1 MVDMDIHQLIDTV
14 AQLNTKLSDL
24 NKIEIAKKQVIEDVN
39 RDIAKSR
46 QLLEDKAKGLEK
58 TIENKLN
65 GLKKLDDEL
74 LKSRALLAKL
84 NNSQNRNSSGS
95 INNDIPSEEQKT
107 NIQSDNNQDTN
118 LQTGQSRANLM
129 NTSLEDFIAHK
140 FEEEYKV
147 KYPENNSFR
156 LTNKD
161 FEKVLSTIKGKA
173 KQSNDLQKII
183 DEYLSSYS
191 QTLTDSQIK
200 VLEQEKNRSLAK

>member
-24 NKIEIAKKQVIEDVN
+24 DKIEIAKKQVIEDVN

-46 QLLEDKAKGLEK
+46 QLLEDKAKRLEK

-65 GLKKLDDEL
+65 GLKKLDNEL
-74 LKSRALLAKL
+74 LKSRSLLAKL
-84 NNSQNRNSSGS
+84 NKSQNLNSSGYT
-95 INNDIPSEEQKT
+95 NNNIPSQEQKT

-118 LQTGQSRANLM
+118 LQSGQSRADLM
-129 NTSLEDFIAHK
+129 NTSLEDFIAQK
-140 FEEEYKV
+140 FQEEYKV
-147 KYPENNSFR
+147 KYPENNNFR
-156 LTNKD
+156 LSNKD
-161 FEKVLSTIKGKA
+161 FEIVLSTIKGKA
-173 KQSNDLQKII
+173 KQSDDLQKII

-200 VLEQEKNRSLAK
+200 MLEQEKNRSLAK

>member
-1 MVDMDIHQLIDTV
+1 MDIHQLIDTV

-39 RDIAKSR
+39 RDIVKSR

-58 TIENKLN
+58 NIENKLN

-84 NNSQNRNSSGS
+84 NKSQNLNSSGY
-95 INNDIPSEEQKT
+95 INNDLPSEEQKT

-118 LQTGQSRANLM
+118 LQPGQSRSNLM
-129 NTSLEDFIAHK
+129 NTSLEDFIAQK
-140 FEEEYKV
+140 FQEEYKV
-147 KYPENNSFR
+147 KYPENNNFR

-161 FEKVLSTIKGKA
+161 FETVLSALKGKA
-173 KQSNDLQKII
+173 KQSDDLQRII

-200 VLEQEKNRSLAK
+200 MLEQEKNKSLAK

>member
-39 RDIAKSR
+39 RDIVKSR

-58 TIENKLN
+58 NIENKLN

-84 NNSQNRNSSGS
+84 NKSQNLNSSGY
-95 INNDIPSEEQKT
+95 INNDLPSEEQKT

-118 LQTGQSRANLM
+118 LQPGQSRSDLM
-129 NTSLEDFIAHK
+129 NTSLEDFIAQK
-140 FEEEYKV
+140 FQEEYKV
-147 KYPENNSFR
+147 KYPENNNFR

-161 FEKVLSTIKGKA
+161 FETVLSALKGKA
-173 KQSNDLQKII
+173 KQSDDLQRII

-200 VLEQEKNRSLAK
+200 MLEQEKNKSLAK

>member
-1 MVDMDIHQLIDTV
+1 MVDMDIYQLIDTV

-24 NKIEIAKKQVIEDVN
+24 DKIEIAKKQVIEDVN
-39 RDIAKSR
+39 RDIVKSR

-84 NNSQNRNSSGS
+84 NNSQNLNSSGH
-95 INNDIPSEEQKT
+95 INNNIPSEEQKT

-118 LQTGQSRANLM
+118 LQSGQSRSDLM
-129 NTSLEDFIAHK
+129 NTSLEDFIAQK
-140 FEEEYKV
+140 FQEEYKV
-147 KYPENNSFR
+147 KYPENNNFR

-161 FEKVLSTIKGKA
+161 FETVLSTIKGKA
-173 KQSNDLQKII
+173 KQSDDLQKII

-200 VLEQEKNRSLAK
+200 MLEQEKNRSLAK

>member
-39 RDIAKSR
+39 RDIVKSR

-58 TIENKLN
+58 NIENKLN

-84 NNSQNRNSSGS
+84 NKSQNLNSSGY
-95 INNDIPSEEQKT
+95 INNDLPSEEQKT

-118 LQTGQSRANLM
+118 LQPGQSRSNLM
-129 NTSLEDFIAHK
+129 NTSLEDFIAQK
-140 FEEEYKV
+140 FQEEYKV
-147 KYPENNSFR
+147 KYPENNNFR

-161 FEKVLSTIKGKA
+161 FETVLSALKGKA
-173 KQSNDLQKII
+173 KQSDDLQRII

-200 VLEQEKNRSLAK
+200 MLEQEKNKSLAK